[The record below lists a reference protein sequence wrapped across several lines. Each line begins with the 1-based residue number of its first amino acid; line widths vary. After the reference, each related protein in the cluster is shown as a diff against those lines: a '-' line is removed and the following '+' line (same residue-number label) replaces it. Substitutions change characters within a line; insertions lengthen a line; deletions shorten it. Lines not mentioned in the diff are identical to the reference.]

1 MQPRNLVVDAE
12 LVDVLDVLLD
22 EAEL

>member
-1 MQPRNLVVDAE
+1 MQPRNLVVEAE